1 MSDIIS
7 KRIGI
12 PINGYGSCEWIKLE
26 SIEDIRKHQDK
37 LKIGFDVALAAYEY
51 DKNKSNNK

>member
-1 MSDIIS
+1 MATAV
-7 KRIGI
+7 
-12 PINGYGSCEWIKLE
+12 E